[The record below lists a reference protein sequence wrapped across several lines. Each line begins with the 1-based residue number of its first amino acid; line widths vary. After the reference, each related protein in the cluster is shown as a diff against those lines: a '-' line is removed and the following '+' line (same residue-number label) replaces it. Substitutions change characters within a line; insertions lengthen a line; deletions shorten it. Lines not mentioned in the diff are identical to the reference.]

1 MVAESDKTVP
11 TRSISFQVVINKS
24 KHSRIAW
31 LTGLSAYCKSYTLCG
46 NLLGGTKLKQREWW
60 PSFSM
65 WCIAYPN
72 PLFYTNS
79 KQQQYH
85 LQCKYLCPFPP
96 GWYVLFHPPPG
107 CPSSLPHS
115 IARWGRWRSSAL
127 QEVLNQVWKWW
138 SSLTW
143 KKMGE
148 TWDESLNCC
157 AVCLEMY
164 CRNVSWRTKPLQYM
178 DSPLLHLFN

>member
-79 KQQQYH
+79 KQQH

-115 IARWGRWRSSAL
+115 IPSLAPSLAL
-127 QEVLNQVWKWW
+127 VFLRGAVW
-138 SSLTW
+138 
-143 KKMGE
+143 
-148 TWDESLNCC
+148 
-157 AVCLEMY
+157 
-164 CRNVSWRTKPLQYM
+164 
-178 DSPLLHLFN
+178 PLLYSGVFTVEDYYTSVKTNGVLYSSFLHAQFPSKFICSGNTPIAVSL